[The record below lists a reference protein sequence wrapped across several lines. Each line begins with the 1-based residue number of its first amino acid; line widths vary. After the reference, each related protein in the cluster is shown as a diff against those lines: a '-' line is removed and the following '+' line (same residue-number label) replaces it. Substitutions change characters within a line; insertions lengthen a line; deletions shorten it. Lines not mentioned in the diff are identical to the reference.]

1 MSHSQYESTG
11 TLLNLGLIENRMPQ
25 NRSSHQKHFGGVVPD
40 WSGRMYATGVVPHR
54 CHRAACWCC
63 HLSPRLRTGSYWASE
78 EVVLQG
84 GAVAQH
90 VGTVTLTWCVLTYW
104 SCWEMATAPSISRV
118 DINPLC
124 LESPMMVGWLC
135 HSWYRICWPWHME
148 LLANN
153 IKLQKLHW
161 HTCLLMPV
169 TSYLN
174 LEQKSTR
181 QVLFSLS
188 RLLERQGGDCDIS
201 WWLDPC
207 QNAPCYTLI
216 SG

>member
-84 GAVAQH
+84 GAVAQ
-90 VGTVTLTWCVLTYW
+90 
-104 SCWEMATAPSISRV
+104 
-118 DINPLC
+118 
-124 LESPMMVGWLC
+124 
-135 HSWYRICWPWHME
+135 RICWPWHME